1 MALHLDSVL
10 LQRVADLPRRE
21 TKDARCLRLNPARL
35 FQGFDER
42 VFAELRKTI
51 AIVFTQRR
59 NLRAVP
65 VSRLLRFP
73 RFFLS

>member
-1 MALHLDSVL
+1 
-10 LQRVADLPRRE
+10 
-21 TKDARCLRLNPARL
+21 LNPARL